1 MVDMNIVQAGQLV
14 AAIYKQV
21 TGQTAPAPLDLGSYI
36 SVATTAL
43 QTGWDRVMNAVSQL
57 MYDTIFAVRPYTGSF
72 TDMAFDANAWG
83 NATRKISY
91 ASRVPSNNGAYE
103 YPAAYDASV
112 TANPTGDGES
122 VDMYQINKDK
132 VVQTAFYGESTY
144 EYHRTR
150 FLRQLETAF
159 TGPEQLASY
168 NAAAVQ
174 ALNNDREGWAESM
187 RRGLLINGIASLAST
202 TFLERRVV
210 HLVTEYN
217 AATGSEFTLTDIRQ
231 PANYAPFMRW
241 VYGRMGEIRD
251 QMRELNTM
259 YTTQLSQLTNAG
271 YAILRHTPNE
281 KMRIKITSAELHHL
295 RASVLSTTYN
305 AEYLSL
311 DGVESV
317 PYWQSPGTPDTI
329 TAKPTYNDRTGNEHT
344 PNEAVTI
351 EGIFGVMYDAD
362 WIGCANVRSSN
373 YVTPFNPKG
382 EYWND
387 FYKEVWRTRFDMTE
401 KAVLLLLD

>member
-1 MVDMNIVQAGQLV
+1 MNNMDIVQAGQLV
-14 AAIYKQV
+14 AAIYKQA
-21 TGQTAPAPLDLGSYI
+21 TGQTVPAPLDLGSYI
-36 SVATTAL
+36 SVATTTL
-43 QTGWDRVMNAVSQL
+43 RTGWDKIMNAVSQL

-72 TDMAFDANAWG
+72 TDLAFDANAWG

-91 ASRVPSNNGAYE
+91 ASRVPGANGAYE

-122 VDMYQINKDK
+122 VDMYKINKDK
-132 VVQTAFYGESTY
+132 IIQTAFYGESTY

-159 TGPEQLASY
+159 TGPEQLTSY
-168 NAAAVQ
+168 NAAAIQ

-187 RRGLLINGIASLAST
+187 RRGLLINGVAALAYEGSPG
-202 TFLERRVV
+202 RVV
-210 HLVTEYN
+210 HLLTEYN
-217 AATGSEFTLTDIRQ
+217 TATGSTFTTTTIRQ

-251 QMRELNTM
+251 RMRELNNL
-259 YTTQLSQLTNAG
+259 YTTQFRSLEESG
-271 YAILRHTPNE
+271 YAILRHTPDD
-281 KMRIKITSAELHHL
+281 KLRIKISSRELNHL

-305 AEYLSL
+305 ADYLSL
-311 DGVESV
+311 GGVEPV
-317 PYWQSPGTPDTI
+317 PYWQSPNAPDVVNAAPTFCSGSGDQITGTSTEVSD
-329 TAKPTYNDRTGNEHT
+329 
-344 PNEAVTI
+344 
-351 EGIFGVMYDAD
+351 IFGVMYDQD

-373 YVTPFNPKG
+373 YVTPFNPRG

-387 FYKEVWRTRFDMTE
+387 YYKEIWRTRFDMTE